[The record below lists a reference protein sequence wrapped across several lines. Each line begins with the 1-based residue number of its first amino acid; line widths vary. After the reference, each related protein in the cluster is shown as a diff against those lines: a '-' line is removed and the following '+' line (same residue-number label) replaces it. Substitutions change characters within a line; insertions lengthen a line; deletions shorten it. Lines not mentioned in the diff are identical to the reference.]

1 MKLSRNKLYVLLSF
15 IVAFVI
21 LTLVFFKKSYE
32 KFISSCLGARDGV
45 SGCRD
50 CCSKFN
56 PGNLYRKCVSSCMSF

>member
-1 MKLSRNKLYVLLSF
+1 MKLSRNKLYVLISF
-15 IVAFVI
+15 IVI

-56 PGNLYRKCVSSCMSF
+56 PRNLYRKCVSNCMSF

>member
-1 MKLSRNKLYVLLSF
+1 MNKLLVLS
-15 IVAFVI
+15 VI
-21 LTLVFFKKSYE
+21 LLIIAVILLISLLIFNKE

-56 PGNLYRKCVSSCMSF
+56 PGKLYRKCVSNCMTF